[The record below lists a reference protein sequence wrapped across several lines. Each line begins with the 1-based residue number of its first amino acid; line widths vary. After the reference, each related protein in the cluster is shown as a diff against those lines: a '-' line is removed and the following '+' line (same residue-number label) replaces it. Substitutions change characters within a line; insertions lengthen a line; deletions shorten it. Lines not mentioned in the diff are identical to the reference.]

1 MALQWIV
8 NLIQFVSWL
17 PWAVSMNTIFKLWL
31 TNIRSIKNMKVVTS
45 HPQNSLAGESLG
57 VLGHCRL
64 LILLN
69 WLDTKCQHF
78 GMKMFKTKWLIS
90 IYLPYS
96 THANTHWHKQWK
108 QMKMLWPPGCL
119 PVHCHSHYQPLIQED
134 WKEHWHISIASVP
147 NLKF

>member
-69 WLDTKCQHF
+69 WLDTKVSTLWHEDVQDQVINFHLF
-78 GMKMFKTKWLIS
+78 TILNTRKHTLTQTVEADEDALTPWLFACPLS
-90 IYLPYS
+90 QSLPAINS
-96 THANTHWHKQWK
+96 GRPKGTLTHLN
-108 QMKMLWPPGCL
+108 CF
-119 PVHCHSHYQPLIQED
+119 CS
-134 WKEHWHISIASVP
+134 
-147 NLKF
+147 